1 MNGALVLCEGKIR
14 DIVKIQDFKFELYQD
29 WDVQD
34 LSGMVIMPGLVDL
47 NVGLSEGASTV
58 TKQALSGGVTT
69 LATSDAV
76 TGELYTNIAPL
87 TLNSNPTPGSFGT
100 KLSLN
105 PEPNDLTSLLHSKRP
120 VFINPEVKI
129 LSSIPLGVINEDINV
144 VPNESR
150 IELNNLSMKA
160 SKFTL
165 ESEGESPLLDENE
178 TFHSE
183 SDSESEPE
191 IIISDCPDSII
202 KKRVSL
208 PIINTNEV
216 QQMKF
221 INSPRHFSIQINTHK
236 RIPLQDLPF
245 IAKGVQVQHAYA
257 QHVRNCPVE
266 SELEGIKQ
274 VFKHNPTSPLHFSNV
289 SSAEALKLIQHYKH
303 TSNIQVTCETS
314 TPYLYFS
321 QNDIKPGDT
330 RYKLSPPIRDYSNYK
345 QLWQLL
351 KSEEVDC
358 VSSFHQPVPP
368 PQKFI
373 GDFFKAKNG
382 VLSVGFT
389 LQALWTRLHSQVPRG
404 EEFYYISLLS
414 SVLAETPARV
424 LRLDNKGSIQ
434 VGKDADLVVW
444 DPFCKAR
451 VSKTFDRF
459 GEMNPLVGEELYGA
473 VFRVY
478 LNGEVVYGSGGVVPA
493 GKILVAN

>member
-1 MNGALVLCEGKIR
+1 MLCEGKIR
-14 DIVKIQDFKFELYQD
+14 EIVKIEDFKVEAYQG

-34 LSGMVIMPGLVDL
+34 LTGMVIMPGLVDL

-69 LATSDAV
+69 LASSDIV

-87 TLNSNPTPGSFGT
+87 TLNSHPTPGSFGT
-100 KLSLN
+100 KLTLN
-105 PEPNDLTSLLHSKRP
+105 PEPSNLSLLLHAKRP

-129 LSSIPLGVINEDINV
+129 LSSIPLAVIGEDIKV
-144 VPNESR
+144 EANEAQVGMNA
-150 IELNNLSMKA
+150 LTMKA

-165 ESEGESPLLDENE
+165 ESEDESSSSVNENE
-178 TFHSE
+178 TFN
-183 SDSESEPE
+183 SDSGSDSDSDSEPE
-191 IIISDCPDSII
+191 IIISDCLEGTI

-208 PIINTNEV
+208 PLLNNEEA
-216 QQMKF
+216 QQMK
-221 INSPRHFSIQINTHK
+221 IVNSPRHFSVQVNTHK

-266 SELEGIKQ
+266 VELEGIKQ
-274 VFKHNPTSPLHFSNV
+274 VFKHHPTAPIHFSNV
-289 SSAEALKLIQHYKH
+289 SSAEAFRLIADYKKDP
-303 TSNIQVTCETS
+303 SLQVTCETS

-351 KSEEVDC
+351 KGEEIDC
-358 VSSFHQPVPP
+358 ISSFHQPVPP

-404 EEFYYISLLS
+404 EEPYYISLLS
-414 SVLAETPARV
+414 SVLAEMPAKV
-424 LRLDNKGSIQ
+424 LGLETKGSIR

-444 DPFCKAR
+444 DPFCKLR
-451 VSKTFDRF
+451 IGKTFDRF
-459 GEMNPLVGEELYGA
+459 SEMNPMVGEELYGT

-478 LNGEVVYGSGGVVPA
+478 LMGEVVFGGSGVVPA